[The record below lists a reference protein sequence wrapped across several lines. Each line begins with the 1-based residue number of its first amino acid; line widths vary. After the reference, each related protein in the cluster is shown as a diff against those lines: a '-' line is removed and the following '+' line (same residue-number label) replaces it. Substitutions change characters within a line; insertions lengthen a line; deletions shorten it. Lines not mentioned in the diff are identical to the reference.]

1 MKVQLSEFD
10 IIVKCL
16 ENQMLNEPQ
25 AAYRSC
31 VAAVCTFMEGCVK
44 KEDHGVCLNDFI
56 ADVVDGLDYSEER
69 DDITKH

>member
-44 KEDHGVCLNDFI
+44 KEDYGECLDDFVTD
-56 ADVVDGLDYSEER
+56 AMSALNYSEEC